1 MDAHAGQL
9 DKAGQPYILHPLRLM
24 FRFEIEVEQIVAV
37 MHDVVEDSEVTL
49 GDLRGSL
56 FSEQIVEAIDC
67 LTKREGEAYEDFI
80 TRVLSNDLASK
91 IKTEDIRDNL
101 DLTRLSKVGEKD
113 LGRVKKYHRAL
124 RRLTN

>member
-1 MDAHAGQL
+1 MSNLEKAIAIAMDAHAGQL

-80 TRVLSNDLASK
+80 TRVLSNDLASGTPFAISFWILAK
-91 IKTEDIRDNL
+91 
-101 DLTRLSKVGEKD
+101 
-113 LGRVKKYHRAL
+113 
-124 RRLTN
+124 